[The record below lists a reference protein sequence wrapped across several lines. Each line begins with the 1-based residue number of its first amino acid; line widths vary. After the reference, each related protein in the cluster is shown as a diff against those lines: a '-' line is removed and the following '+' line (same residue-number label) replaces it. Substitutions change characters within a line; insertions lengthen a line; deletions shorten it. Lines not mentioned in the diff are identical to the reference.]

1 MKKEKLA
8 DWIANAVSHGVGVL
22 LAIMALILLL
32 IRAQT
37 TIEYVGVTVFGISM
51 ITLYLSSTLYHALPS
66 HKPRLNRVFK
76 TFDHIA
82 IYLLIAGT
90 YTPFILILNPNQ
102 RGYTFLVMLWV
113 IAFMGIVMKAIWLR
127 RFKGIHLVLYLM
139 MGWSILLIWPEVN
152 QLINPTSRILLL
164 GGGLAYTT
172 GVIFYLM
179 KFKLSHFIW
188 HLFVLT
194 GTILHGI
201 SIYHIL

>member
-22 LAIMALILLL
+22 LAIMALVVLL
-32 IRAQT
+32 IRAQS
-37 TIEYVGVTVFGISM
+37 TIEYFGVTVFGISM

-82 IYLLIAGT
+82 IFLLIAGT
-90 YTPFILILNPNQ
+90 YTPFILILNPDQ
-102 RGYTFLVMLWV
+102 SGYIFLAMLWV
-113 IAFMGIVMKAIWLR
+113 IALIGIVMKAIWLR
-127 RFKGIHLVLYLM
+127 RFKGIHLVLYLL
-139 MGWSILLIWPEVN
+139 MGWSIVLIWPDVN
-152 QLINPTSRILLL
+152 QLINPTSRTLLFV
-164 GGGLAYTT
+164 GGLAYTS

-179 KFKLSHFIW
+179 RFKLSHFIW